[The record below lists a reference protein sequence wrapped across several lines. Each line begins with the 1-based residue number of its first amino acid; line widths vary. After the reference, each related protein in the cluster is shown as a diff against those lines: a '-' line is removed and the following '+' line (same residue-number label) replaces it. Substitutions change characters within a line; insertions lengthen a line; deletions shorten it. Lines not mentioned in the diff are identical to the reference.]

1 MGGVLGDDLLVSV
14 DVVAV
19 LQVLVLAPA
28 ALRVAVTAE
37 LLRHALARPRAQEE
51 GGGGAG
57 RAAGARGGAGL
68 LAPPATILFLRAAA
82 AKEEYEI
89 RLVRTGLRS
98 ASVAII
104 IVIPW
109 PNTGLNGAL
118 ASVPILVQTAISPIV
133 VTMLVPPE
141 IVFLT
146 EEGVIRLEG
155 TATHIAGLLLCVTST
170 PVPAILT
177 LLATDQSMV

>member
-1 MGGVLGDDLLVSV
+1 MGGVLGDDLLLRV

-28 ALRVAVTAE
+28 ALRVAVTAD

-68 LAPPATILFLRAAA
+68 LAPPATILFLRAAD

-89 RLVRTGLRS
+89 RFVR
-98 ASVAII
+98 
-104 IVIPW
+104 
-109 PNTGLNGAL
+109 
-118 ASVPILVQTAISPIV
+118 
-133 VTMLVPPE
+133 
-141 IVFLT
+141 
-146 EEGVIRLEG
+146 
-155 TATHIAGLLLCVTST
+155 AGLMELL
-170 PVPAILT
+170 IFIFGN
-177 LLATDQSMV
+177 

>member
-68 LAPPATILFLRAAA
+68 LAPASILFLRAAA
-82 AKEEYEI
+82 VHGEYEI
-89 RLVRTGLRS
+89 RFVRAGLMELLIFIFVNFILLEVLGVNAVLRRS
-98 ASVAII
+98 IASLSFVHHRNLIVITRFRFIQSCSIGANWVMII
-104 IVIPW
+104 I
-109 PNTGLNGAL
+109 
-118 ASVPILVQTAISPIV
+118 
-133 VTMLVPPE
+133 PPAA
-141 IVFLT
+141 FPL
-146 EEGVIRLEG
+146 
-155 TATHIAGLLLCVTST
+155 
-170 PVPAILT
+170 
-177 LLATDQSMV
+177 M

>member
-19 LQVLVLAPA
+19 EQVLVLAPA

-82 AKEEYEI
+82 FQGENEI
-89 RLVRTGLRS
+89 RFVRAGLR
-98 ASVAII
+98 
-104 IVIPW
+104 
-109 PNTGLNGAL
+109 
-118 ASVPILVQTAISPIV
+118 
-133 VTMLVPPE
+133 E
-141 IVFLT
+141 FLIFIF
-146 EEGVIRLEG
+146 GN
-155 TATHIAGLLLCVTST
+155 
-170 PVPAILT
+170 
-177 LLATDQSMV
+177 

>member
-68 LAPPATILFLRAAA
+68 LAPPATILILRAAA
-82 AKEEYEI
+82 AHGEYEI
-89 RLVRTGLRS
+89 RLVRTGL
-98 ASVAII
+98 
-104 IVIPW
+104 
-109 PNTGLNGAL
+109 
-118 ASVPILVQTAISPIV
+118 
-133 VTMLVPPE
+133 ME
-141 IVFLT
+141 
-146 EEGVIRLEG
+146 
-155 TATHIAGLLLCVTST
+155 LL
-170 PVPAILT
+170 IFIFGN
-177 LLATDQSMV
+177 

>member
-19 LQVLVLAPA
+19 VQVLVLAPA

-68 LAPPATILFLRAAA
+68 LAPATILFLRAAA

-89 RLVRTGLRS
+89 RLVRTGLMELL
-98 ASVAII
+98 IF
-104 IVIPW
+104 
-109 PNTGLNGAL
+109 
-118 ASVPILVQTAISPIV
+118 IL
-133 VTMLVPPE
+133 
-141 IVFLT
+141 
-146 EEGVIRLEG
+146 GN
-155 TATHIAGLLLCVTST
+155 
-170 PVPAILT
+170 
-177 LLATDQSMV
+177 